1 MITNTGKSIIARYL
15 LGQTSDYASYIAV
28 GCGPKP
34 LDTTDSFGDYST
46 QESLD
51 FEMFRVPIISRG
63 TVTDEGVTKIVLS
76 AELPTE
82 NRYEISEVGVFSAG
96 SNPALGAYS
105 SRSIFTFTD
114 SEAWLYGSSTPP
126 LIIDDLDD
134 GEGGFDSSVIEENNA
149 ALSAFYANSDNSI
162 FNSGGRKEKYE
173 TPRFMNTSLLIPGNA
188 SSMTNT
194 SGVLGTPSGTA
205 LKLNGT
211 DLNIDRYSPEDE
223 IRIAFS
229 VVDKPINSSQLDLGS
244 VRIKIEFRYSSEETS
259 PKAEFDAVI
268 QDSAGLEDSRYFVS
282 SKAIKDM
289 TYSTTDFSWASVSVV
304 HIYVAAYSTESNT
317 ISSSSSSDFYVALDG
332 LRIENAQTNNPLYG
346 MVGYSVL
353 KNKDAE
359 TIIKKNNSTSYIEF
373 RYVLDVN

>member
-1 MITNTGKSIIARYL
+1 VTAAGGLLANGYDIEGSPISITEFTVNGILYPVTANAPGVADIAGIGKLTIHID
-15 LGQTSDYASYIAV
+15 GSY
-28 GCGPKP
+28 
-34 LDTTDSFGDYST
+34 
-46 QESLD
+46 
-51 FEMFRVPIISRG
+51 
-63 TVTDEGVTKIVLS
+63 
-76 AELPTE
+76 
-82 NRYEISEVGVFSAG
+82 RYEPVAGYTGPIPVATYVIS
-96 SNPALGAYS
+96 
-105 SRSIFTFTD
+105 
-114 SEAWLYGSSTPP
+114 
-126 LIIDDLDD
+126 D
-134 GEGGFDSSVIEENNA
+134 GNGGFDSSVIEENNA
-149 ALSAFYANSDNSI
+149 ALSAFYANSDNPI

-259 PKAEFDAVI
+259 PKAEFDAVV
-268 QDSAGLEDSRYFVS
+268 QNENSAGLEDSRYFVS

-304 HIYVAAYSTESNT
+304 HIYVAAYSTASNT

-346 MVGYSVL
+346 MIGYSVL

-373 RYVLDVN
+373 RYALDVN